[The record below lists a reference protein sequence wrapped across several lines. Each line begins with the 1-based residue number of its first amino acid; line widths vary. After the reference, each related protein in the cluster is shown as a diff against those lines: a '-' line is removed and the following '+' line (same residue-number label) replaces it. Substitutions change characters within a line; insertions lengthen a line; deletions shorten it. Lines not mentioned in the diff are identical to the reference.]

1 MILKWK
7 KNNMRTEILTPHQ
20 KYLIKNSLSI
30 DQLESNM
37 KEFTKI
43 QINKL
48 KTKLNNKYKK

>member
-1 MILKWK
+1 
-7 KNNMRTEILTPHQ
+7 MRTEILTPHQ